1 MSNQITVADIFR
13 RAQAIREARANA
25 SYREIEESLTGELSG
40 KPFPS
45 ASKLTIAEQ
54 DALAPEEDWTAGLP
68 IVLRGIQTEDWREIA
83 HGIVLCLEQ
92 VENFQRESG
101 SESAPE
107 KEWHNREQGIGE
119 FTAKTDSKW
128 LPEDLMKLAQRNVGK

>member
-1 MSNQITVADIFR
+1 MNNEITVADLFR
-13 RAQAIREARANA
+13 RAQAVRASRQNA
-25 SYREIEESLTGELSG
+25 SYAEIEDTLTSEFSG

-45 ASKLTIAEQ
+45 PSKLTIAEQ

-83 HGIVLCLEQ
+83 HGITLCLEQ

-101 SESAPE
+101 SENAPE
-107 KEWHNREQGIGE
+107 KEWHNREKDFSE
-119 FTAKTDSKW
+119 FAEKTTSKW
-128 LPEDLMKLAQRNVGK
+128 LPEDLMALAQRNVGK